1 MKKIITLLLILLFAT
16 KSTFSQSPNNIEK
29 FVVVSVNDKD
39 SILNKIKMSA
49 PQFYNIGKGKRIEV
63 KVCNEDSIQIRRV
76 RSFILFQLRQERMYR
91 KNMDFSSY
99 WLRNLLFLHERGYP
113 PNKR

>member
-39 SILNKIKMSA
+39 
-49 PQFYNIGKGKRIEV
+49 
-63 KVCNEDSIQIRRV
+63 
-76 RSFILFQLRQERMYR
+76 
-91 KNMDFSSY
+91 
-99 WLRNLLFLHERGYP
+99 NLLAEL
-113 PNKR
+113 K